1 MTPAV
6 ATIYWGRLHE
16 ANDDLTPWRRVKK
29 RKEVISTM
37 PAKKKA
43 AKKTA
48 AKKATKKKK

>member
-6 ATIYWGRLHE
+6 ATIYWGRLHG
-16 ANDDLTPWRRVKK
+16 ADHDWTPRRRVEK
-29 RKEVISTM
+29 RKEVIPTM